1 MKKKYKK
8 PIVMFEEI
16 AFNTAIAD
24 ACGFYAISWVNNNSE
39 SICEPIFKSDKVP
52 VTYVADGISDCTSW
66 FYCYHN
72 PDGGIP
78 VTLVNQS

>member
-24 ACGFYAISWVNNNSE
+24 ACGFYAINWVNNSE

-52 VTYVADGISDCTSW
+52 VTYVADEISGCTSE

-72 PDGGIP
+72 PDGGKP

>member
-24 ACGFYAISWVNNNSE
+24 ACGFYATKWVNQGE
-39 SICEPIFKSDKVP
+39 SICEPIFKSDKLP
-52 VTYVADGISDCTSW
+52 VTYVADGISECTSW

-72 PDGGIP
+72 PDGGEP